1 MDLLLLASMLMS
13 LIVRHSAVQPEF
25 NEALDGT
32 LQGLAR
38 TLLSRSHLSR
48 TLLGGTYNWQAP
60 ETLLGYKASFSADI
74 FR

>member
-1 MDLLLLASMLMS
+1 MS
-13 LIVRHSAVQPEF
+13 LRVRHSAVRDELS
-25 NEALDGT
+25 NEALDGA